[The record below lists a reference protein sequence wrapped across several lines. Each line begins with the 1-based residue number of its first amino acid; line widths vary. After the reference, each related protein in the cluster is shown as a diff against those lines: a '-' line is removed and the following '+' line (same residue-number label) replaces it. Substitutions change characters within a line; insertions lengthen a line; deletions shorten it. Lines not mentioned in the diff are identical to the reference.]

1 VWGQCCEKLLINAS
15 NRGERAGRVHRPQ
28 NSLRS
33 PDSSGSSSRSSS
45 SDLPWSIPLLASAS
59 SAAACAALLAD
70 FLLAP
75 APPPAC
81 RKNLVKIWDCW
92 YLRRQTHPDD
102 PQQKVD
108 EGEEGGGW
116 GSRERP
122 AEAASPNNVRRAL
135 EQQAGACWGRWSPWT
150 SGKFARAT
158 HVGALDAPLKVPCP
172 ACPWAHP
179 LALLP

>member
-1 VWGQCCEKLLINAS
+1 VRSCLSTQATGESGLAGCTDPRIRCGPQTPLARHPGVLPAICRGPYPCWPLLLPRPLAPPCWPIS
-15 NRGERAGRVHRPQ
+15 CWPQRPRPPAGRIW
-28 NSLRS
+28 
-33 PDSSGSSSRSSS
+33 SRSGIAGIS
-45 SDLPWSIPLLASAS
+45 W
-59 SAAACAALLAD
+59 
-70 FLLAP
+70 
-75 APPPAC
+75 
-81 RKNLVKIWDCW
+81 
-92 YLRRQTHPDD
+92 RQTHPDD

-122 AEAASPNNVRRAL
+122 SEAASPNNVRRAL